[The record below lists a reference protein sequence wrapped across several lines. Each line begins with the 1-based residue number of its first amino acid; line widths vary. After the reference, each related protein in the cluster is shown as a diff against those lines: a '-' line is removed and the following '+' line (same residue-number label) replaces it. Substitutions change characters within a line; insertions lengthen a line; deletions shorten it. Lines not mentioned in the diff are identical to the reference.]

1 LNFFHLTFDVS
12 HLTLHIQQIRGMPIF
27 KKKHKQ
33 ATDEQLMES
42 IQQGDSS
49 AFDELY
55 QRYSQRL
62 LYYFYRMFS
71 GDEDKAQDFLQE
83 LFLKIIEKP
92 GQFIAKHRFTSWIFT
107 VAHNMCKNEYRRLDV
122 RKIIENEANL
132 DSVPSGFE
140 NGCNPIEQNVDQK
153 IFENHLLK
161 ELMKMNPDYQTTF
174 LLRFQENLSI
184 KEISE
189 IMECSEGT
197 VKSRLFHTTRKLM
210 NQLKEFN
217 PKNIEA

>member
-1 LNFFHLTFDVS
+1 
-12 HLTLHIQQIRGMPIF
+12 
-27 KKKHKQ
+27 
-33 ATDEQLMES
+33 MEL
-42 IQQGDSS
+42 IQQGDSI
-49 AFDELY
+49 AFEELY

-62 LYYFYRMFS
+62 LYYFYRMFG
-71 GDEDKAQDFLQE
+71 GDEEKAQDFLQD

-122 RKIIENEANL
+122 RKNNENKLDTIETKFDDGYTQVEKN
-132 DSVPSGFE
+132 
-140 NGCNPIEQNVDQK
+140 IDQK

-161 ELMKMNPDYQTTF
+161 QLMKMNPDYQTTF

-189 IMECSEGT
+189 ILECAEGT
-197 VKSRLFHTTRKLM
+197 IKSRLFHTTRKLM

-217 PKNIEA
+217 PNCVEA

>member
-1 LNFFHLTFDVS
+1 
-12 HLTLHIQQIRGMPIF
+12 
-27 KKKHKQ
+27 
-33 ATDEQLMES
+33 MEL
-42 IQQGDSS
+42 IQQGDSA

-62 LYYFYRMFS
+62 LYYFYRMFG
-71 GDEDKAQDFLQE
+71 GDVEKAQDFLHD

-122 RKIIENEANL
+122 RKNSEDKL
-132 DSVPSGFE
+132 DATASKFDYEYTRVE
-140 NGCNPIEQNVDQK
+140 KNIDQK

-161 ELMKMNPDYQTTF
+161 ELTKLNPDYQTTF
-174 LLRFQENLSI
+174 LLRFQENLTI
-184 KEISE
+184 KEISD

-210 NQLKEFN
+210 NRLKEFN
-217 PKNIEA
+217 PSRVEA

>member
-1 LNFFHLTFDVS
+1 MSAVSRFTFHIS
-12 HLTLHIQQIRGMPIF
+12 PSIKRGRHIF

-33 ATDEQLMES
+33 ASDEQLMES
-42 IQQGDSS
+42 IQQGDTI

-62 LYYFYRMFS
+62 LYYFHRMF
-71 GDEDKAQDFLQE
+71 GGNKEKAQDFLQD

-92 GQFIAKHRFTSWIFT
+92 EQFISKHKFTSWIFT

-122 RKIIENEANL
+122 RKIIENDISL
-132 DSVPSGFE
+132 DSVPSEFE
-140 NGCNPIEQNVDQK
+140 NGCHPIEQTIDQN
-153 IFENHLLK
+153 IFENQLLR
-161 ELMKMNPDYQTTF
+161 ELTKMNPDYQTTF
-174 LLRFQENLSI
+174 LLRFQENLKI

-189 IMECSEGT
+189 ILECSEGT

-210 NQLKEFN
+210 NRLNEFN
-217 PKNIEA
+217 PNRVGT